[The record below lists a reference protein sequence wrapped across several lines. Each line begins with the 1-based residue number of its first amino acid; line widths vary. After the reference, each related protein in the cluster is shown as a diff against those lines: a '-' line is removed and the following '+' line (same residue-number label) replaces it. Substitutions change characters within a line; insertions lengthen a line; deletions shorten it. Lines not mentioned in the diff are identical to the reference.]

1 MKLSKA
7 SWLFL
12 IGGILLILFA
22 SLGIAGAKQ
31 LRDQE
36 QLYDDLTVAERR
48 VEKLQLEQLNLQQE
62 QLAGQINQAAAELSA
77 ARDRLKHPNE
87 SIDVTDFLFEIAD
100 SCSVDILDV
109 NSRGLSSGDLGDIAC
124 SVQSITTS
132 VEGNLPDLISFV
144 TRLNTDFTTG
154 VVDSADI
161 SIPEADEEARPTA
174 HVQLSIYTYQG
185 E

>member
-12 IGGILLILFA
+12 IGGILIILFA
-22 SLGIAGAKQ
+22 SLGIASAKQ
-31 LRDQE
+31 LRDHE
-36 QLYDDLTVAERR
+36 QLYGDLTVAERR

-62 QLAGQINQAAAELSA
+62 QLAGQINQAVAEREVA
-77 ARDRLKHPNE
+77 KDRLKHSNE

-100 SCSVDILDV
+100 SCSVDIIGV

-124 SVQSITTS
+124 SVQTISTS
-132 VEGNLPDLISFV
+132 VEGSLPDLISFV
-144 TRLNTDFTTG
+144 TRLNTDFTIG

-161 SIPEADEEARPTA
+161 SIPEATEEARPTA
-174 HVQLSIYTYQG
+174 HIQLSIYTYQG